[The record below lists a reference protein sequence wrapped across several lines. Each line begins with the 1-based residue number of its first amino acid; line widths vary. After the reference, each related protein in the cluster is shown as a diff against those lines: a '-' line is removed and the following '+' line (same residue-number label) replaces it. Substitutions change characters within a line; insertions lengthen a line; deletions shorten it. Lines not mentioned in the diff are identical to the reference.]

1 MANSTLEYK
10 IPSGGYAPAKLCTA
24 LSLKDYIADNAP
36 NISESQLNTYT
47 RDGISQAGILTN
59 FTVAQ
64 RWSVQANYYH
74 DMTENDMLES
84 LLGVTYNDDCWF
96 LGLTFSSYILSSGDV
111 AQIYPEPG
119 PEYESKVS
127 LNIGIKG
134 WAKMQA

>member
-1 MANSTLEYK
+1 M
-10 IPSGGYAPAKLCTA
+10 
-24 LSLKDYIADNAP
+24 
-36 NISESQLNTYT
+36 
-47 RDGISQAGILTN
+47 TN

-96 LGLTFSSYILSSGDV
+96 LGLTFSRHILSSGDV

-134 WAKMQA
+134 LGQNAGVEYSDGGNSLGYGRPFSLAN